1 MRVLVTGGAGYMG
14 TELVYK
20 LAAHNDITEV
30 VVYDNLSHGNHN
42 LFIGVQKFPSG
53 KVRFINGDLLDTRK
67 LRKALDSIDV
77 VYHLAAKVTKPYS
90 DHNPHLLEQV
100 NHWGTAE
107 LVYAV
112 EESNVSRLIYT
123 SSTAVYGTSS
133 KAVNTNT
140 TPHPVTY
147 YGISKLRGE
156 EHVARIQSKLSAYI
170 IRTANVYG
178 YSKSMRFDARI
189 NRYMMEA
196 ATGQKITVNG
206 SGQQRRAYIHVHAAT
221 NLLEGLLYS
230 DIQPDTYDL
239 VGKNLSSSDITN
251 GIVQALPDT
260 ELLYINQHI
269 EPWELPVQQDQRLK
283 QPAPVTEMDFQ
294 QEIQEFKANFTLNC
308 SSSD

>member
-1 MRVLVTGGAGYMG
+1 MRVLITGGAGYLG

-20 LAAHNDITEV
+20 LATREDVSEV
-30 VVYDNLSHGNHN
+30 VVYDNLSRGNHN
-42 LFIGVQKFPSG
+42 LFIGVHKFPAG
-53 KVRFINGDLLDTRK
+53 KVRFINGDLLDSRK
-67 LRKALDSIDV
+67 LRKSLANIDV

-123 SSTAVYGTSS
+123 SSSAIYGVSS
-133 KAVNTNT
+133 ELVNTGT
-140 TPHPVTY
+140 TPNPVTY

-156 EHVARIQSKLSAYI
+156 EHVARIQSKLPAYI

-206 SGQQRRAYIHVHAAT
+206 SGQQRRAYIHVHDAT
-221 NLLEGLLYS
+221 NLLEGLLHS

-239 VGKNLSSSDITN
+239 VGRNLSSGEITD
-251 GIVQALPDT
+251 GITLAFPDT
-260 ELLYINQHI
+260 ELLFINQHV
-269 EPWELPVQQDQRLK
+269 EPWELPVDRDSRLEHV
-283 QPAPVTEMDFQ
+283 APIDKTTFQ
-294 QEIQEFKANFTLNC
+294 QEIEEFKSNFTL
-308 SSSD
+308 SD